1 MNVTRRRLAVIA
13 VLAVL
18 AGACGGGEETDPGPV
33 TTGSTA
39 DDAPSLAGSET
50 TGTQAAVTETPA
62 EDTVG
67 GDDEGEGEP
76 ETLEDFLGFS
86 FDDPEANAAFAADM
100 ERRVQESIALCMA
113 QEGFE
118 YIPAVRPQDA
128 GFFSFEQEE
137 YARERGFGITTWFG
151 EEGIFV
157 AGDEEWV
164 DPNGEIIASLSE
176 SEMDAYQEVLYGE
189 ISFGDP
195 GPSGEV
201 ESIGD
206 LWGGGCNGKAYEEVY
221 GAMTAVF
228 TELGPQL
235 EELNQRVEADPRFR
249 EAEEIWAGCMADRG
263 FPYDTQETMF
273 EQVNEEFS
281 RRLDEIVGNVDAYF
295 DPFTGMSEEE
305 VQQFWE
311 ERSHEEIEDFFDQA
325 RQEAMAGIDQEAL
338 AALQQ
343 EERDIAV
350 ASFECGEELN
360 ETVMEVF
367 REYEGDFVREN
378 RDVLERL
385 RT

>member
-1 MNVTRRRLAVIA
+1 MAVIA

-18 AGACGGGEETDPGPV
+18 AGACGGGSEETEPVPGTTGDTIADTASAEGVTDGAPVV
-33 TTGSTA
+33 TTATA
-39 DDAPSLAGSET
+39 TGDDQGEN
-50 TGTQAAVTETPA
+50 
-62 EDTVG
+62 
-67 GDDEGEGEP
+67 GDDEGEGDP

-86 FDDPEANAAFAADM
+86 FDDPEADAAFAADM

-118 YIPAVRPQDA
+118 YIPAVRQQDS
-128 GFFSFEQEE
+128 GFFTFDQEE

-151 EEGIFV
+151 EEGLFLP
-157 AGDEEWV
+157 DEDWV
-164 DPNGEIIASLSE
+164 DPNAAIIASLSE

-189 ISFGDP
+189 SSFGEP
-195 GPSGEV
+195 GGSGEV
-201 ESIGD
+201 ESVGD
-206 LWGGGCNGKAYEEVY
+206 LWGTGCNGKAYEEVY

-273 EQVNEEFS
+273 EKVNEEFS
-281 RRLDEIVGNVDAYF
+281 QRLEEIVGNVDAYF
-295 DPFTGMSEEE
+295 DPFAGMSEEE

-311 ERSHEEIEDFFDQA
+311 ERSEEEIADFFDRT

-338 AALQQ
+338 EALQQ

-360 ETVMEVF
+360 DTVMEVF
-367 REYEGDFVREN
+367 REYEGDFVKEN